1 MKLPSAHSHECL
13 EQSEVV
19 VNLTDY
25 LSYLEQHFPM

>member
-25 LSYLEQHFPM
+25 LEQHFPM